1 MAQTITKLTE
11 QQQRELDEYIVNDLW
26 LDDDGYKKHDTEV
39 ELGGVLFC
47 IEYETDRESWSL
59 NNGTYDYPCDY
70 EVRMDYRVNALYYY
84 DEETDER
91 IDVACERED
100 WYRIY

>member
-1 MAQTITKLTE
+1 MEKLTKLTE
-11 QQQRELDEYIVNDLW
+11 QQQRELDEYIVNDLS
-26 LDDDGYKKHDTEV
+26 LYDDGYNKYYTEV
-39 ELGGVLFC
+39 KLGGVLFC
-47 IEYETDRESWSL
+47 IEYETDRDSWSL

-70 EVRMDYRVNALYYY
+70 EERMDYRVTALYYY

-100 WYRIY
+100 WYRAY

>member
-1 MAQTITKLTE
+1 MTQTITKLTE

-47 IEYETDRESWSL
+47 IEYETDRDSWSL
-59 NNGTYDYPCDY
+59 NNFTFDYSFVY
-70 EVRMDYRVNALYYY
+70 EVRMDYRVTALYYY
-84 DEETDER
+84 AEETDER

-100 WYRIY
+100 WYRAY